1 MKPWELFTLCHLTT
15 HQLLHTKAAS
25 HCMTFD
31 AVLQF
36 AVNLSLRVWRAARLT
51 KAPIAQLVCVFVG
64 KEYEARLR
72 QQHAKLNPKTSWARM
87 DRKKAKKR
95 RGFGEDS
102 DEE

>member
-1 MKPWELFTLCHLTT
+1 M
-15 HQLLHTKAAS
+15 
-25 HCMTFD
+25 
-31 AVLQF
+31 
-36 AVNLSLRVWRAARLT
+36 LRVWHAKHLT
-51 KAPIAQLVCVFVG
+51 ETRIAELVFAFVG

-87 DRKKAKKR
+87 DKKKGKKR

>member
-1 MKPWELFTLCHLTT
+1 M
-15 HQLLHTKAAS
+15 Q
-25 HCMTFD
+25 D
-31 AVLQF
+31 
-36 AVNLSLRVWRAARLT
+36 LSLRVWHAKHLT
-51 KAPIAQLVCVFVG
+51 ETRIAQLVYVSVG

-87 DRKKAKKR
+87 DRKTARKR

>member
-1 MKPWELFTLCHLTT
+1 
-15 HQLLHTKAAS
+15 
-25 HCMTFD
+25 MTFY

-36 AVNLSLRVWRAARLT
+36 AVILSLRVWHAAHL
-51 KAPIAQLVCVFVG
+51 AEMCIAQLVCVSAG

-72 QQHAKLNPKTSWARM
+72 QQHAKLNPKTSWACM
-87 DRKKAKKR
+87 DRTKAKKR